1 LRTCGLRLSFS
12 RERNYGLMAA
22 SEPNPKKIDPKTG
35 RERDARGHFVPLSKL
50 GKPDKLGKPRPRK
63 PARARTQAEIVAVI
77 RKNVETKLRKD
88 AKASLGDYIRLV
100 QLEKDLEAGEVR
112 EIRVTWVDSEKTEVE
127 R

>member
-1 LRTCGLRLSFS
+1 
-12 RERNYGLMAA
+12 MAA
-22 SEPNPKKIDPKTG
+22 SKPDPTKIEPKTG
-35 RERDARGHFVPLSKL
+35 RERDAHGHFVPLSKP
-50 GKPDKLGKPRPRK
+50 GKLDKPGSPRK

-127 R
+127 G